1 MRKLC
6 ETLRQAMEQAGL
18 RDGMTISFHHHLRN
32 GDYVL
37 NMVLDEAAKMGVKDL
52 TVNASSVF
60 DCYEP
65 MLDHIRNGVVTG
77 LETDY
82 IAPGI
87 GRELSKGILPKPII
101 FRTHG
106 SRPADILSGRSLIDI
121 AFIAAPASDSMGNCS
136 GKYGPS
142 ACGSLGYAFADAM
155 KAKKVVVITDHLM
168 DYPLTDASIT
178 EDYVDYVVNVPA
190 IGDPLGIVSG
200 TTRMPKDP
208 IALKIADLAAQAIDA
223 SGLLKDGFSFQ
234 TGAGGASLAVA
245 EYLKQIMLRKNIKG
259 SFALGGITGY
269 IVGMLEAG
277 CFAAVQDVQCFDLKA
292 VESIRENPKHM
303 EITAAQ
309 YASPDSKSTAASNLD
324 VVVLGATE
332 IDTDFNVNVHT
343 DSNGRIIGGSGGHT
357 DVAEEAK
364 LTVIVAP
371 LTRAR
376 MSIVVD
382 KVITTSTPG
391 SSVDLLVTK
400 YGIAV
405 NPACPDLKQK
415 LAAARLPVKDI
426 RELRKLALQ
435 INGPAAAYVRHS
447 DRVVAKV
454 MGRDGKLQDEIYA
467 VE

>member
-1 MRKLC
+1 MWWC
-6 ETLRQAMEQAGL
+6 W
-18 RDGMTISFHHHLRN
+18 
-32 GDYVL
+32 
-37 NMVLDEAAKMGVKDL
+37 
-52 TVNASSVF
+52 
-60 DCYEP
+60 
-65 MLDHIRNGVVTG
+65 
-77 LETDY
+77 
-82 IAPGI
+82 
-87 GRELSKGILPKPII
+87 
-101 FRTHG
+101 
-106 SRPADILSGRSLIDI
+106 
-121 AFIAAPASDSMGNCS
+121 
-136 GKYGPS
+136 
-142 ACGSLGYAFADAM
+142 
-155 KAKKVVVITDHLM
+155 
-168 DYPLTDASIT
+168 
-178 EDYVDYVVNVPA
+178 VP
-190 IGDPLGIVSG
+190 P
-200 TTRMPKDP
+200 
-208 IALKIADLAAQAIDA
+208 
-223 SGLLKDGFSFQ
+223 
-234 TGAGGASLAVA
+234 
-245 EYLKQIMLRKNIKG
+245 
-259 SFALGGITGY
+259 
-269 IVGMLEAG
+269 
-277 CFAAVQDVQCFDLKA
+277 
-292 VESIRENPKHM
+292 
-303 EITAAQ
+303 
-309 YASPDSKSTAASNLD
+309 
-324 VVVLGATE
+324 E

-391 SSVDLLVTK
+391 SSVDLLVTQ

>member
-1 MRKLC
+1 
-6 ETLRQAMEQAGL
+6 
-18 RDGMTISFHHHLRN
+18 
-32 GDYVL
+32 
-37 NMVLDEAAKMGVKDL
+37 
-52 TVNASSVF
+52 
-60 DCYEP
+60 
-65 MLDHIRNGVVTG
+65 
-77 LETDY
+77 
-82 IAPGI
+82 
-87 GRELSKGILPKPII
+87 
-101 FRTHG
+101 
-106 SRPADILSGRSLIDI
+106 
-121 AFIAAPASDSMGNCS
+121 
-136 GKYGPS
+136 
-142 ACGSLGYAFADAM
+142 
-155 KAKKVVVITDHLM
+155 
-168 DYPLTDASIT
+168 
-178 EDYVDYVVNVPA
+178 
-190 IGDPLGIVSG
+190 
-200 TTRMPKDP
+200 
-208 IALKIADLAAQAIDA
+208 
-223 SGLLKDGFSFQ
+223 
-234 TGAGGASLAVA
+234 
-245 EYLKQIMLRKNIKG
+245 
-259 SFALGGITGY
+259 
-269 IVGMLEAG
+269 
-277 CFAAVQDVQCFDLKA
+277 
-292 VESIRENPKHM
+292 M

-391 SSVDLLVTK
+391 NSVDLLVTQ

-405 NPACPDLKQK
+405 NPARPDLKQK